1 MPFPV
6 LFVPVTSSVYFSGK
20 NEFNPRENRSS
31 FRLFIYLQFRPEIE
45 NKIFRSK
52 ILINESLDRIFS
64 LLRLED

>member
-31 FRLFIYLQFRPEIE
+31 FRLFIYLFRPEIE

-64 LLRLED
+64 LLRSED